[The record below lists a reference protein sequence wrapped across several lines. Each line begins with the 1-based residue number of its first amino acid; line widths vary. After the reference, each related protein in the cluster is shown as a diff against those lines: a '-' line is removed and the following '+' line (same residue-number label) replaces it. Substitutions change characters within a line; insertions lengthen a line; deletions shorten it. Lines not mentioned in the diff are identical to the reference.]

1 MATVKVKQYNHLKYS
16 LLPTPEDVIEFN
28 RGRDKKKRKRRRKT
42 FVGQSIKRGA
52 AIGAVLGTGLAAN
65 SLYKNRK
72 VWEKGANALYEGNR
86 SLGMGY
92 NEAAK
97 KAKIDIAGAK
107 AGSVGLAAA
116 RNAGEVGALSGLI
129 AGGTYALSSKRQRR
143 KLNERENKKRK

>member
-97 KAKIDIAGAK
+97 K
-107 AGSVGLAAA
+107 
-116 RNAGEVGALSGLI
+116 
-129 AGGTYALSSKRQRR
+129 SK
-143 KLNERENKKRK
+143 N